1 MHPLWQL
8 KQIVTHPDGNHHV
21 NHCNNF
27 GGKGSCKV
35 WVSFM
40 LLVTWIAIYVKLL
53 IHLKVYVDD
62 SYSFE
67 RADNMKF
74 YAPYN
79 KSYIPCEIDQPIA
92 SLG

>member
-1 MHPLWQL
+1 
-8 KQIVTHPDGNHHV
+8 
-21 NHCNNF
+21 
-27 GGKGSCKV
+27 
-35 WVSFM
+35 M

-62 SYSFE
+62 SYSFK

-79 KSYIPCEIDQPIA
+79 KSYIPCEIDQPVA